1 MVAADRPS
9 QNSDQS
15 GTISLTIGSRLELL
29 SMVHALIE
37 GIARQ
42 YELDEETTTA
52 LQIAVIEA
60 GTNAIQHGNVFASDK
75 TVRFEF
81 KVSPNEICVWIE
93 DFGKGFDP
101 KKVADP
107 TDPSQLLDPHGRG
120 LYLMKSLMDDVL
132 CETRQDHGTTIC
144 LKKNCSC
151 GE

>member
-1 MVAADRPS
+1 VAADQPS
-9 QNSDQS
+9 QISDRS
-15 GTISLTIGSRLELL
+15 GHIALEIGSRLELL

-42 YELDEETTTA
+42 YGLDEETASA

-81 KVSPNEICVWIE
+81 KVAQGEICVWVR
-93 DFGKGFDP
+93 DYGKGFDAG
-101 KKVADP
+101 KVADP
-107 TDPSQLLDPHGRG
+107 TDTSQLLDPHGRG

-132 CETRQDHGTTIC
+132 FETRDDHGTTVC
-144 LKKNCSC
+144 LKKRCNC
-151 GE
+151 EA